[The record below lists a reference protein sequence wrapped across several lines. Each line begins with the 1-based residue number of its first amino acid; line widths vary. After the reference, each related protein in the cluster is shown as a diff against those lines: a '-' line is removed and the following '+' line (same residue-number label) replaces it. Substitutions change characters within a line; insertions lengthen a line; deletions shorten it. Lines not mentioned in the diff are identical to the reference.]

1 MHYQR
6 SLYPIR
12 FRLGRP
18 IAQSVSSKRIAL
30 PMGISMPRRPFPML
44 PQDHATLAILARV
57 VAGVFMAI
65 MSAFAKAAGN
75 AGAEPGEILFFR
87 SALAMPVVLLW
98 VLMGPGI
105 AALRTTRPKAHL
117 LRAIIGLTSMTLMFY
132 ALSLLPL
139 AEAITIFFIAPLM
152 ATCLAALFLG
162 DRVGI
167 HRWMAIGVGFLGVII
182 VMQPGAN
189 SPDISMFGV
198 GMAVL
203 AALLMAAV
211 TITLRQLGTTENEA
225 ATVFWFTL
233 IGTTIMG
240 CAYPIF
246 YHPHEPFTW
255 LLLAGVGISGAVIQI
270 ATTLSLRL
278 APVSLTASFDY
289 AQLFWATLIGWLIWA
304 DLPSLSTVL
313 GGIMIAGAGLYTFYR
328 ERL

>member
-1 MHYQR
+1 
-6 SLYPIR
+6 
-12 FRLGRP
+12 
-18 IAQSVSSKRIAL
+18 
-30 PMGISMPRRPFPML
+30 
-44 PQDHATLAILARV
+44 
-57 VAGVFMAI
+57 

-87 SALAMPVVLLW
+87 SALAMRVVLLW

-105 AALRTTRPKAHL
+105 AALRTTRPRAHL

-162 DRVGI
+162 DSVGI

-189 SPDISMFGV
+189 SPDISMFGI

-211 TITLRQLGTTENEA
+211 TITVRQLGTTENEA

-233 IGTTIMG
+233 TGTTIMG

-246 YHPHEPFTW
+246 YHPHEPLTW
-255 LLLAGVGISGAVIQI
+255 LLLGCVGFSGAIIQI
-270 ATTLSLRL
+270 AMTLSLRL